1 LAGRDSVV
9 RRTNLLLGL
18 LAATVITGTL
28 GAVEQAQATHPGSD
42 GRVAFVSTEAGNPD
56 IFTIKPDGTGK
67 SPNLT
72 ASSAFPDLQPAW
84 SPGGRRIV
92 FTSLRDGDR
101 EIYVMNADGS
111 HQRRLTNNPARDDDP
126 SWSPNGR
133 QILFASDRDGD
144 AEIYVMDADGS
155 RVRQLTDNTGLDFQP
170 EISPLGESIAF
181 VSDRSGAFAIWV
193 MSAHGRAAR
202 QLTENELGAFVPV
215 WSRNGKELAF
225 ANNCCV
231 LENSDILVMRA
242 NGNGITHLTQDF
254 DSNFNPSWS
263 PDGHEVAFDHCVID
277 FSNGVCSPSDLY
289 AMNTGGVPVPIT
301 TTPAVSEF
309 DPDWGPDS

>member
-1 LAGRDSVV
+1 V
-9 RRTNLLLGL
+9 RTTKRLPGL
-18 LAATVITGTL
+18 LAATVIAGTL
-28 GAVEQAQATHPGSD
+28 AAAQQAQATHPEGN
-42 GRVAFVSTEAGNPD
+42 GKVAFVSTEAGNPD
-56 IFTIKPDGTGK
+56 IFTIKPDGTAK

-84 SPGGRRIV
+84 SPDGRRIA

-111 HQRRLTNNPARDDDP
+111 HQRRLTNDPARDDDP

-144 AEIYVMDADGS
+144 AEIHLMEADGS

-170 EISPLGESIAF
+170 EVSPRGQSIAL

-193 MSAHGRAAR
+193 KSAHDRAAR
-202 QLTENELGAFVPV
+202 QLTGNELGAFVPA
-215 WSRNGKELAF
+215 WSPNGKEIAF

-231 LENSDILVMRA
+231 LENSDILVTQA
-242 NGNGITHLTQDF
+242 NGNGITHVTQDF

-263 PDGHEVAFDHCVID
+263 PNGHEVAFDHCVID
-277 FSNGVCSPSDLY
+277 FANGVCSPSDLY
-289 AMNTGGVPVPIT
+289 VMNSGRGGLPAPIT

-309 DPDWGPDS
+309 DPDWGPDSRVAP